1 MMSIKKVTLP
11 ILAMRDKLCLALS
24 LVVRQWG
31 KSAAKG
37 IIFFYSKLCFTVD
50 RCNSAGALSKGVYTV
65 LKMIIWL
72 ILAGL
77 LVFHFSYLDGFG
89 LSVESSSTL

>member
-11 ILAMRDKLCLALS
+11 ILAVRDKLCLALS

-37 IIFFYSKLCFTVD
+37 IILFYTKWCFRVD
-50 RCNSAGALSKGVYTV
+50 QYNSSGALINVFAETIG
-65 LKMIIWL
+65 WL
-72 ILAGL
+72 IN
-77 LVFHFSYLDGFG
+77 
-89 LSVESSSTL
+89 

>member
-1 MMSIKKVTLP
+1 MLRREVFNRVFRKNKASAGMMPIKKVTLL
-11 ILAMRDKLCLALS
+11 ILAVRDELCLALS

-50 RCNSAGALSKGVYTV
+50 RCYSAGALSKGVYTV
-65 LKMIIWL
+65 I
-72 ILAGL
+72 
-77 LVFHFSYLDGFG
+77 
-89 LSVESSSTL
+89 SVISVD